1 MASPIF
7 IVGANRSGT
16 TLLRLILNAH
26 PRIAIPDELIY
37 FDSQM
42 AGIPVERWR
51 RPELAPAEY
60 EAFVDRFLQRSR
72 LSLQGLDLDAVRAT
86 ILRGPHDFR
95 RPYRCALRAWAQ
107 HHGKERWG
115 EKTPGNLFYADILHE
130 MFSDARFLYLVRD
143 PRAGVASMQQ
153 VSFFPNDVVFN
164 ALSRRKH
171 DVEGRARLQDAV
183 PPPQRLRVSYEE
195 LVREPERTVARVCEF
210 IGEPFRP
217 QMLHFHRN
225 ADRYMK
231 DEAETSYNAAA
242 THPITDDRVDA
253 WKSLLSDEQ
262 IAAVESICQPLM
274 EAFGYRPTGRSPSL
288 AGRGEMVTKEL
299 YWKLQLWRHRETR
312 HYTVKYP
319 LLARTRSRIR
329 RLARYSFQFL
339 RGASPFHSSG

>member
-26 PRIAIPDELIY
+26 PNIAIPDELIY
-37 FDSQM
+37 FDSQL
-42 AGIPVERWR
+42 AGERIEHWR
-51 RPELAPAEY
+51 RPQLSPAEY

-72 LSLQGLDLDAVRAT
+72 LSLQGLDLDALRAT
-86 ILRGPHDFR
+86 ILRGPRDFR

-107 HHGKERWG
+107 HHSKERWG
-115 EKTPGNLFYADILHE
+115 EKTPGNLFYADILHD
-130 MFSDARFLYLVRD
+130 MFPDARFLYLVRD

-164 ALSRRKH
+164 ALNRRKH
-171 DVEGRARLQDAV
+171 DVEGRDRLRAAV
-183 PPPQRLRVSYEE
+183 PDPQRMRVSYEE
-195 LVREPERTVARVCEF
+195 LVREPEATVKGACDF
-210 IGEPFRP
+210 IGEPFHAR
-217 QMLHFHRN
+217 MLHFHRD

-231 DEAETSYNAAA
+231 DEAEDTYNVAA

-253 WKSLLSDEQ
+253 WQRLLSDEQ
-262 IAAVESICQPLM
+262 IAAVESICQPVM
-274 EAFGYRPTGRSPSL
+274 ESFGYRPTGRSLSL

-299 YWKLQLWRHRETR
+299 YWKLQVWRHQETR

-329 RLARYSFQFL
+329 QMAGNGFQLL

>member
-1 MASPIF
+1 MASPLF

-51 RPELAPAEY
+51 RPELAPADY
-60 EAFVDRFLQRSR
+60 EAFVDRFLLTVRR
-72 LSLQGLDLDAVRAT
+72 PLQGLDLDALRKT

-95 RPYRCALRAWAQ
+95 RPYCCALRAWAQ
-107 HHGKERWG
+107 HHEKERWG

-130 MFSDARFLYLVRD
+130 MFPDARFLYLVRD
-143 PRAGVASMQQ
+143 PRAGVASMQR

-171 DVEGRARLQDAV
+171 DVEGRARLRDAV
-183 PPPQRLRVSYEE
+183 PYPQRMRVSYEE
-195 LVREPERTVARVCEF
+195 LVRKPETTVNRVCEF

-217 QMLHFHRN
+217 RMLHFHRN

-231 DEAETSYNAAA
+231 DEAEKSYNAAA

-253 WKSLLSDEQ
+253 WKRLLSDEQ
-262 IAAVESICQPLM
+262 IAAVESICQPAM
-274 EAFGYRPTGRSPSL
+274 ESFGYRPTDQSLSAAGRS
-288 AGRGEMVTKEL
+288 EMAIKHL
-299 YWKLQLWRHRETR
+299 YWKLQVWRHRETR

-319 LLARTRSRIR
+319 LFARTRSRIR
-329 RLARYSFQFL
+329 QLARDGFQFL